1 MGIDRVARSSK
12 GYPQLPALT
21 SIRGLAAWWVVLYHF
36 REHFPIGLNGPFTHI
51 IDKGYLGVDLFF
63 EMSGFV
69 IAFNY
74 FESFNGKFD
83 FQEYKKFLI
92 IRIARIY
99 PLHLFIMLLFIINP
113 LAIWA
118 FSSHK
123 IHGDSYNITY
133 FFMSIGLFQN
143 WGFTEKLDWNIP
155 SWSISTEWFVYI
167 IFPLM
172 VAISKKFMRSMLT
185 TTSGIIVLLLSL
197 YIAGDLNGGLGADI
211 PRFGLIRCV
220 LEFFIGVLLFR
231 GWLSLRYQG
240 RVWALLLAGSAAIV
254 FGLYAYFSLADFIAV
269 PLGFA
274 LLIAAMSLPD
284 GLPARLLALPVLERV
299 GLISYSTYLVHFFVR
314 DWIKFLMVAPGPQP
328 LAPTIVYVAATF
340 IGSVVLYRTIE
351 VPGRTTLRRLVEV
364 PRPVDLTASGVVE
377 IGPH

>member
-1 MGIDRVARSSK
+1 MARSSK

-36 REHFPIGLNGPFTHI
+36 REHFPSSLDGPFEYI
-51 IDKGYLGVDLFF
+51 INKGYLGVDLFF

-69 IAFNY
+69 IALNYYKSFDKKFNL
-74 FESFNGKFD
+74 
-83 FQEYKKFLI
+83 QEYRNFLI
-92 IRIARIY
+92 VRIARIY
-99 PLHLFIMLLFIINP
+99 PLHLFIMLIFIINP
-113 LAIWA
+113 VAIWA
-118 FSSHK
+118 FSSHR
-123 IHGDSYNITY
+123 IQSGAYNITY
-133 FFMSIGLFQN
+133 FFISMVLLQN
-143 WGFTEKLDWNIP
+143 WGFTENLDWNIP

-172 VAISKKFMRSMLT
+172 VAISQKFMRSILAT
-185 TTSGIIVLLLSL
+185 GSGIIVLLLSL

-220 LEFFIGVLLFR
+220 LEFSIGVLLFR

-274 LLIAAMSLPD
+274 LLIAAISLPD
-284 GLPARLLALPVLERV
+284 GLPARLLALPVLERM

-314 DWIKFLMVAPGPQP
+314 DWVKFLMVTPGPQSV
-328 LAPTIVYVAATF
+328 APTIVYIAATF

-351 VPGRTTLRRLVEV
+351 VPGRTILRRLVEV
-364 PRPVDLTASGVVE
+364 PRPVELTASGVLE
-377 IGPH
+377 IGPR